1 MTVRELKDA
10 IKHVPPLQLGDS
22 AAKAVRLM
30 RAKGVPT
37 VPVARGGAIV
47 GMVREG
53 DVLELM
59 IRIPDARRGIHA
71 LPVTQLMSSAT
82 VVAVEHQPLG
92 DLARVMQAERAEA
105 VPVVDA
111 GNRYLGILLARD
123 VLAALAGQPIVPP
136 VAGLATPAGVYLT
149 TGSLRAGAGDLGLI
163 ATGAALMVFNLISRE
178 LVLGA
183 SWAVDRLFP
192 LSAGTSGADEIG
204 ATGIIAAAVF
214 WGLHMLLFLALLRA
228 SPLTGTHGA
237 EHMVVH
243 AIEEGEDLELEK
255 VRQMPRVHPRCGTNL
270 LALLILLVIAQQ
282 SLTSVRS
289 MDEPTRMV
297 VLFLVV
303 VIVLLTWRRLGAG
316 LQRWITTKRPSDP
329 QLLGAIKVAEDLL
342 AKVRG
347 RPGARV
353 GVPLRVWHSGFPQVL
368 VGFFAVAVAAE
379 YVPVVLGQ
387 LWRILSQ

>member
-10 IKHVPPLQLGDS
+10 IRHVPPLQLGDS

-30 RAKGVPT
+30 RARGVPT
-37 VPVARGGAIV
+37 VPVARGGAVV

-53 DVLELM
+53 DVFELM
-59 IRIPDARRGIHA
+59 TRSPDARRGIHA
-71 LPVTQLMSSAT
+71 LPVAQVMSSAAL
-82 VVAVEHQPLG
+82 VAVEHQPLA
-92 DLARVMQAERAEA
+92 DLARGMQAERADA

-123 VLAALAGQPIVPP
+123 ILAALAGQPIVPP

-163 ATGAALMVFNLISRE
+163 ATGAALMAFDLISGGV
-178 LVLGA
+178 VLGA
-183 SWAVDRLFP
+183 SWLADRLFP
-192 LSAGTSGADEIG
+192 LSEGTLGADEIG
-204 ATGIIAAAVF
+204 ATGVIAAAVF

-282 SLTSVRS
+282 SLASLGRMGES
-289 MDEPTRMV
+289 TRMV
-297 VLFLVV
+297 VLFLLVM
-303 VIVLLTWRRLGAG
+303 IVLLTWRRLGAA
-316 LQRWITTKRPSDP
+316 LQRWITTKRPSDR
-329 QLLGAIKVAEDLL
+329 QLLAAIKVAEDLL
-342 AKVRG
+342 AKVRA

-353 GVPLRVWHSGFPQVL
+353 STPLRVWHSGFPQVL
-368 VGFFAVAVAAE
+368 LGFFAVAAAAE
-379 YVPVVLGQ
+379 YVPALLRQ
-387 LWRILSQ
+387 LWRILQH